1 MLGLYASQM
10 ALFLAAGLIGFAGGY
25 ALRSAVMGAYQR
37 RVVDDCQALRRYL
50 NEARLRRA
58 RAQ

>member
-25 ALRSAVMGAYQR
+25 ALRAAVMGVYQR
-37 RVVDDCQALRRYL
+37 RVSEDAQALRRYV
-50 NEARLRRA
+50 NEARVRRA
-58 RAQ
+58 RSQ